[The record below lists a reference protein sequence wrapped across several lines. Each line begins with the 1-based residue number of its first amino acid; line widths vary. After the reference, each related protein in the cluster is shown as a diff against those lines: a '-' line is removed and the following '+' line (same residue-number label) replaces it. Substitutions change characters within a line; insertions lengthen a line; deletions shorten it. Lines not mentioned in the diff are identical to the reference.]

1 MSGEEDLGPGS
12 MQLARIMLQLRCLL
26 VQVATMSELEG
37 QEKKV
42 QKKQLARI
50 VRDALP
56 ALLSLAAADPL
67 HTVFT
72 AHESVGFRDASF
84 NGVLGSIL
92 QDGDVNFIERLFLRL
107 WKQVRI
113 LDYPPA
119 VVTSLGD
126 GLQLQSSTASRT
138 GNDDVSSSSTADG
151 STSSL
156 SAGLGSTKS
165 GGTSIDWFHG
175 VRGEASCPL
184 IVLGGD
190 VQVSGG
196 TKVRANLHFSSV
208 AASPLTAVSM
218 DSMKGRWFY
227 ECTLLSDGLMQIGW
241 ANGQFRCEPVN
252 GIGVGDHLHS
262 WAYDGYRSSRWTN
275 KSPEPYG
282 RRWRSGDVVGALLDL
297 DLLEMRF
304 YLNGEDLGTAF
315 LNFTGPEVFPALSL
329 NVRQSVRI
337 NFGQFRFMY
346 PPDDLDGKPYH
357 AVWHAANF
365 PKVPEILAAKSKE
378 RSTNTAAGS
387 GVGASLSLGG
397 AGEPKSNVGDGT
409 SSPGRLTGRRQ
420 SEMDGERVVDSAEM
434 AAAAAAATA
443 EADRIRRSLIARA
456 EQEAEKDESKA
467 LAASELDAE
476 NTGIEALLAGISR
489 RAAAGVEGDDS
500 NDDDDDDDNN
510 GDDLDDKEEE
520 DDEAE
525 RLIMDAGWRSRENA
539 QRRLE
544 REFRNHGTTSASD
557 AAEESDSEQ
566 GDDTDADNISDAEMR
581 RRLHLHGRRH
591 DEIMRAVMQE
601 EDEEE
606 AQLLE
611 LQRQSLIESLIGM
624 GFPVDWALRAVEH
637 CDMPTSQDHAMSWI
651 LERMTEI
658 DQQGK
663 IEEGGDS
670 SRVIEQEEIEEAAS
684 LENLRLQQQRQAA
697 ALSMTIS
704 SVTAGANSAAGG
716 NVAAGGLTPTNL
728 LLT

>member
-1 MSGEEDLGPGS
+1 MSGDEDLGPGS

-26 VQVATMSELEG
+26 LQVATTSELVG
-37 QEKKV
+37 LEKEI
-42 QKKQLARI
+42 QQKQLSRI
-50 VRDALP
+50 VREALP

-67 HTVFT
+67 QTVFT

-107 WKQVRI
+107 WKQVRM

-119 VVTSLGD
+119 VVTSSGD
-126 GLQLQSSTASRT
+126 GLGQVSTASRT
-138 GNDDVSSSSTADG
+138 GNDEVSSSSTADG
-151 STSSL
+151 NTTSL
-156 SAGLGSTKS
+156 SVRTGSTKS
-165 GGTSIDWFHG
+165 GGTNIDWFHG

-190 VQVSGG
+190 VQVSDG

-208 AASPLTAVSM
+208 AASPRTAVSM

-282 RRWRSGDVVGALLDL
+282 RRWRSGDIVGALLDL

-315 LNFTGPEVFPALSL
+315 LNFTGPEIFPALSL

-337 NFGQFRFMY
+337 NFGQYRFMY
-346 PPDDLDGKPYH
+346 PPDDLDGKPFH

-365 PKVPEILAAKSKE
+365 PKVPEMLATKTKD
-378 RSTNTAAGS
+378 RTTNAAGAASS
-387 GVGASLSLGG
+387 GVGMSIT
-397 AGEPKSNVGDGT
+397 GDGI

-420 SEMDGERVVDSAEM
+420 SDMDGERVVDSAEVVST
-434 AAAAAAATA
+434 AAAAAA
-443 EADRIRRSLIARA
+443 EADRMRRSLIARA

-467 LAASELDAE
+467 LAASELDAD

-489 RAAAGVEGDDS
+489 RAAGVEGDDS

-525 RLIMDAGWRSRENA
+525 RLIMDAGWRSRESA
-539 QRRLE
+539 QCRLE

-624 GFPVDWALRAVEH
+624 GFPIDWALRAVEH

-704 SVTAGANSAAGG
+704 SVTAGANSAVGG
-716 NVAAGGLTPTNL
+716 NVAAGDYTPTNPSYNISYYSTFL
-728 LLT
+728 

>member
-1 MSGEEDLGPGS
+1 
-12 MQLARIMLQLRCLL
+12 MLQLRCLL
-26 VQVATMSELEG
+26 VQVATMSGLDGE
-37 QEKKV
+37 EKEV
-42 QKKQLARI
+42 QQQRLARI
-50 VRDALP
+50 IRDAMP

-67 HTVFT
+67 QTVFT

-92 QDGDVNFIERLFLRL
+92 QDGDVNFIEKLFLRL

-119 VVTSLGD
+119 VIASLGS
-126 GLQLQSSTASRT
+126 GPGQSSTTSRT
-138 GNDDVSSSSTADG
+138 GNDEVSSSTANG
-151 STSSL
+151 STTSLQRQKSS
-156 SAGLGSTKS
+156 SSVDVGSTKS
-165 GGTSIDWFHG
+165 GGTSIDWFQG

-190 VQVSGG
+190 VQVSDG

-241 ANGQFRCEPVN
+241 ANSQFRCEPVN
-252 GIGVGDHLHS
+252 GIGVGDHMHS

-282 RRWRSGDVVGALLDL
+282 RRWRSGDIVGALLDL

-315 LNFTGPEVFPALSL
+315 LNFTGPEIFPALSL

-337 NFGQFRFMY
+337 NFGQYRFMY
-346 PPDDLDGKPYH
+346 PPDDMDGKPFH

-365 PKVPEILAAKSKE
+365 PKVPEVLAAKTKE
-378 RSTNTAAGS
+378 RTSGAAGS
-387 GVGASLSLGG
+387 GAGTSVSMGG
-397 AGEPKSNVGDGT
+397 PGDKPNAADGT
-409 SSPGRLTGRRQ
+409 STSGRLTGRRQ
-420 SEMDGERVVDSAEM
+420 SDIDGERVVDSAEAV
-434 AAAAAAATA
+434 AAAAAAAA
-443 EADRIRRSLIARA
+443 EADRMRRSLIARA

-467 LAASELDAE
+467 LAASELDAD

-489 RAAAGVEGDDS
+489 RAAAAAGGGGEGDDS
-500 NDDDDDDDNN
+500 NDDDDDDDDNN
-510 GDDLDDKEEE
+510 GDELDEKEEE

-525 RLIMDAGWRSRENA
+525 RLIMDAGWRSRESA

-544 REFRNHGTTSASD
+544 REFRTHGTTSASD

-704 SVTAGANSAAGG
+704 SVTAGASSAAGG
-716 NVAAGGLTPTNL
+716 NVAAGMVS
-728 LLT
+728 